1 MGLGVVADA
10 DGVSVLAD
18 VPRATGG
25 GMSSSLTDLPAFA
38 FRSVSVRV

>member
-1 MGLGVVADA
+1 MGLGVVA

-25 GMSSSLTDLPAFA
+25 GMSSSLTGLPAFA